1 MPVLLGISLI
11 CGNHNGDRSQLTS
24 YIGRLFYLGDEYHGS
39 QWQPGLRTVQGELID
54 ALAAWSGETHSPS
67 TVQLAGRTDRGV
79 HSIGQIVLVQ
89 TGKRFDVDGVN
100 KHLPDDIRLWA
111 HAEVPKD
118 FKPRYNILMR
128 HYRYYLDTTKLNL
141 DFSLMKQATQL
152 LTGSHN
158 FSLLSKPDGNRG
170 TSATILNICLKA
182 SNGTLSIDVF
192 GISFLWK
199 LVRKMVSLLTRIG
212 NGELQLNA
220 VRKLLEQTNVL
231 PGGINPS
238 PPESLV
244 LLDVI
249 VPIRMNVSK
258 YGRRRMQKELA
269 RRLGYLHRST
279 MILSALTEHFDSGRR
294 HHS

>member
-1 MPVLLGISLI
+1 
-11 CGNHNGDRSQLTS
+11 LTS

-79 HSIGQIVLVQ
+79 HSIGQIVLVK
-89 TGKRFDVDGVN
+89 TDKRFDVDGVN

-111 HAEVPKD
+111 HAKAPED
-118 FKPRYNILMR
+118 FKPRYSILMR
-128 HYRYYLDTTKLNL
+128 HYRYYLDTTELNL
-141 DFSLMKQATQL
+141 DLSLMKQAAQL
-152 LTGSHN
+152 LTGSHD

-170 TSATILNICLKA
+170 TSATILNMSLRA
-182 SNGTLSIDVF
+182 ANGTLSIDVF
-192 GISFLWK
+192 GTSFLWK
-199 LVRKMVSLLTRIG
+199 LVRKIISLLTRIG

-220 VRKLLEQTNVL
+220 VRKLLERTNVL

-244 LLDVI
+244 LLDVV

-258 YGRRRMQKELA
+258 YGRRKIQKELA

-279 MILSALTEHFDSGRR
+279 MTFSALTESFNSSPR
-294 HHS
+294 HHP

>member
-1 MPVLLGISLI
+1 M
-11 CGNHNGDRSQLTS
+11 TS

-54 ALAAWSGETHSPS
+54 ALAASSGETHSPS

-79 HSIGQIVLVQ
+79 HSIGQIVLVK
-89 TGKRFDVDGVN
+89 TDKRFDVDGVN

-111 HAEVPKD
+111 HARAPEG
-118 FKPRYNILMR
+118 FKPRYSILMR
-128 HYRYYLDTTKLNL
+128 HYRYYLDTTELNL
-141 DFSLMKQATQL
+141 DLSLMKQATQL

-170 TSATILNICLKA
+170 TSATILNMSLRA
-182 SNGTLSIDVF
+182 ANGVLLIDVF

-199 LVRKMVSLLTRIG
+199 LVRKVVSLLIRIG
-212 NGELQLNA
+212 NGELQLNV

-244 LLDVI
+244 LLDV
-249 VPIRMNVSK
+249 VMPIRMNMNK
-258 YGRRRMQKELA
+258 HGFRRMQKELA

-279 MILSALTEHFDSGRR
+279 MILSALTESFESDRR
-294 HHS
+294 HHA

>member
-1 MPVLLGISLI
+1 M
-11 CGNHNGDRSQLTS
+11 TS

-79 HSIGQIVLVQ
+79 HSIGQIVLVK
-89 TGKRFDVDGVN
+89 TDKRFDVDGVN

-111 HAEVPKD
+111 HAKAPED
-118 FKPRYNILMR
+118 FKPRHSILMR
-128 HYRYYLDTTKLNL
+128 HYRYYLDTTELNL
-141 DFSLMKQATQL
+141 DLSLMKQATQL

-158 FSLLSKPDGNRG
+158 FSLLSKPDGDRG
-170 TSATILNICLKA
+170 TSATILNMSLRA
-182 SNGTLSIDVF
+182 ANGVLLIDVF

-199 LVRKMVSLLTRIG
+199 LVRKIVSLLIRIG
-212 NGELQLNA
+212 NGELQLNV

-249 VPIRMNVSK
+249 MPIRMNVSK
-258 YGRRRMQKELA
+258 HGRRRMQKELA

-279 MILSALTEHFDSGRR
+279 MILSALTERFYSDRKHLS
-294 HHS
+294 

>member
-1 MPVLLGISLI
+1 M
-11 CGNHNGDRSQLTS
+11 TS

-54 ALAAWSGETHSPS
+54 ALIAWSGETHSPS

-79 HSIGQIVLVQ
+79 HSIGQIVLIK
-89 TGKRFDVDGVN
+89 TDKRFNVDGVN

-111 HAEVPKD
+111 HARAPEN
-118 FKPRYNILMR
+118 FKPRYSILMR
-128 HYRYYLDTTKLNL
+128 HYRYYLDTTELNL
-141 DFSLMKQATQL
+141 DLSLMKQATQL

-170 TSATILNICLKA
+170 TSATILNMSLRA
-182 SNGTLSIDVF
+182 ANGVLLIDVF

-199 LVRKMVSLLTRIG
+199 LVRKIVSLLIRIG
-212 NGELQLNA
+212 NGELQLNV

-249 VPIRMNVSK
+249 MPIRMNVSK
-258 YGRRRMQKELA
+258 HGRRRMQKELA

-279 MILSALTEHFDSGRR
+279 MILSALTERFDSD
-294 HHS
+294 

>member
-1 MPVLLGISLI
+1 V
-11 CGNHNGDRSQLTS
+11 TS

-54 ALAAWSGETHSPS
+54 ALVAWSGETHSPS

-79 HSIGQIVLVQ
+79 HSIGQIVLIK
-89 TGKRFDVDGVN
+89 TDKRFNVDGVN

-111 HAEVPKD
+111 HARAPEN
-118 FKPRYNILMR
+118 FKPRYSILMR
-128 HYRYYLDTTKLNL
+128 HYRYYLDTTELNL
-141 DFSLMKQATQL
+141 DLSLMKQATQL

-158 FSLLSKPDGNRG
+158 FSLLSKPDGDRG
-170 TSATILNICLKA
+170 TSATILNMSLRA
-182 SNGTLSIDVF
+182 ANGVLLIDVF

-199 LVRKMVSLLTRIG
+199 LVRKIVSLLIRIG
-212 NGELQLNA
+212 NGELQLNV

-249 VPIRMNVSK
+249 MPIRMNVSK
-258 YGRRRMQKELA
+258 HGRRRMQKELA

-279 MILSALTEHFDSGRR
+279 MILSALTERFYSDRKHLS
-294 HHS
+294 

>member
-1 MPVLLGISLI
+1 M
-11 CGNHNGDRSQLTS
+11 TS

-54 ALAAWSGETHSPS
+54 ALVAWSGETHSPS

-79 HSIGQIVLVQ
+79 HSIGQIVLIK
-89 TGKRFDVDGVN
+89 TDKRFNVDGVN

-111 HAEVPKD
+111 HARAPEN
-118 FKPRYNILMR
+118 FKPRYSILMR
-128 HYRYYLDTTKLNL
+128 HYRYYLDTTELNL
-141 DFSLMKQATQL
+141 DLSLMKQATQL

-158 FSLLSKPDGNRG
+158 FSLLSKPNGDRG
-170 TSATILNICLKA
+170 TSATILNMSLRA
-182 SNGTLSIDVF
+182 ANGALLIDVF

-199 LVRKMVSLLTRIG
+199 LVRKVVSLLIRIG
-212 NGELQLNA
+212 NGELQLN
-220 VRKLLEQTNVL
+220 VIRKLLEQTNVL
-231 PGGINPS
+231 PGGITPS

-249 VPIRMNVSK
+249 MPIRMNVSK
-258 YGRRRMQKELA
+258 HGRRRMQKELT

-279 MILSALTEHFDSGRR
+279 MILSALTERFDSDRTLL
-294 HHS
+294 S